1 MRAADAIM
9 PRPILVALDPEQDS
23 LLVHHAAVQARRTDA
38 RVILAHVI
46 PPDPGEKKIS
56 FGMVRFANAVR
67 CRAVL
72 DKLEFAALQLLWQGI
87 LCDPVVLS
95 GDPAEQIAEIARA
108 RGADRVLM
116 AARGSSVQSA
126 FGDSSIAQRLLQELD
141 VPLFVLGPHVS
152 TLPEADP
159 SDGRILLFLSL
170 RHDRPEYVRF
180 ASRLARE
187 ACSRLVLLHSVNTS
201 GLTEQQRYQAHI
213 RARRH
218 LAALAASEPDTL
230 FPIEILVR
238 EGEVVQ
244 TMVEETMCPHRD
256 LIVLGTG
263 ASHHGAAARNEIIH
277 QVIANTC
284 CPVVAL
290 KPARNAEMDIK
301 EPPVPVSGAA
311 D

>member
-1 MRAADAIM
+1 MRPTDANM
-9 PRPILVALDPEQDS
+9 PRPILVALDLEQDS

-46 PPDPGEKKIS
+46 PPDPGEKIS
-56 FGMVRFANAVR
+56 CGMVRFANPAR

-95 GDPAEQIAEIARA
+95 GDPAEQIAQIARA
-108 RGADRVLM
+108 RGADRVLV
-116 AARGSSVQSA
+116 AARASSAGSP
-126 FGDSSIAQRLLQELD
+126 FGDSSIEQRLLGELD
-141 VPLFVLGPHVS
+141 VPLFVLGSHVS
-152 TLPEADP
+152 TLPEADA

-170 RHDRPEYVRF
+170 HHDRPEYVRY

-187 ACSRLVLLHSVNTS
+187 ARSRLVLLHIVSTS
-201 GLTEQQRYQAHI
+201 GLTEQQRQQVHI
-213 RARRH
+213 RARRQ
-218 LAALAASEPDTL
+218 LAALAASEPDPL
-230 FPIEILVR
+230 FPIQILVR
-238 EGEVVQ
+238 EGDVVQ
-244 TMVEETMCPHRD
+244 TIVEETMCPHRD

-263 ASHHGAAARNEIIH
+263 SSHHGAAARNGIIH
-277 QVIANTC
+277 EAIANAR

-290 KPARNAEMDIK
+290 RPPCNAQTDRNKLPAAMA
-301 EPPVPVSGAA
+301 GAA